1 MQLRLRFVCCDENA
15 TLDCSPQGPFAIP
28 PRQGQSQLISPVSSL
43 TRTSRSRSRPRS
55 RPPRSISRSRSRH
68 SYSSYSSRSG
78 SYSSS
83 RENRSPVPA
92 APTASTTRGRNSI
105 RSPPPASSSRHH
117 NYTSSSRRQRRSS
130 LSPILP
136 TKIMVNKL
144 TKNVKEAHLQEIFG
158 AFGRINRIEVLID
171 EKWQTNKGTAYIDFE
186 TGNDAERAISYMDGG
201 QLDGNT
207 LSCTFVPRRQPSPP
221 PIRRRHTIRHHRF
234 DDLQLAVIVDV
245 EDLQEDILDL
255 DQDHHQFVAE
265 DLILTVPTSSSSSKS
280 SVQDYVSVN
289 KDQPNL
295 LNDINERLPAN
306 TTTFKSCNSRKL
318 IIKK

>member
-221 PIRRRHTIRHHRF
+221 PIRRRPIMRYNSPPPFRRF
-234 DDLQLAVIVDV
+234 TASSYRGL
-245 EDLQEDILDL
+245 
-255 DQDHHQFVAE
+255 
-265 DLILTVPTSSSSSKS
+265 PTSSSSSKS